1 MQTSRTDRGL
11 RIAIGVL
18 LATFVYVIFVSIH
31 ERMVGVGDD
40 APTFSIAAD
49 NGRTISLKDFG
60 GKLLVLNFWATWC
73 APCIEEIPSLDQFQR
88 ELAGSGV
95 VVLGVSVDQDE
106 KAYRQFLSR
115 AKVSFLT
122 ARDPDRKINADYG
135 TFRYPETYII
145 NSSGNVVMKI
155 VSNTEWAAQRMV
167 TYVRSLLSPTS

>member
-1 MQTSRTDRGL
+1 MRRASLLLSGLLGLVLSGCYGGSRPPRIGSSAPDFTVQDSERKVTLSELRGK
-11 RIAIGVL
+11 V
-18 LATFVYVIFVSIH
+18 V
-31 ERMVGVGDD
+31 
-40 APTFSIAAD
+40 
-49 NGRTISLKDFG
+49 
-60 GKLLVLNFWATWC
+60 VLNFWASWC

-145 NSSGNVVMKI
+145 NSSGKVVMKI
-155 VSNTEWAAQRMV
+155 VSNTDWTDQRMV
-167 TYVRSLLSPTS
+167 TYVRSLLSASS